1 MKEHKKAF
9 NALTLGAIA
18 LDILIFILG
27 AYFIAKPTTSANII
41 GYVFGILLIIVG
53 IYNIIKFIVNMGTN
67 KFFLIEIISGIL
79 TIIAGIF
86 MVYNPFSLANITTI
100 GVGIWL
106 IISATIKGAIAL
118 QFKKFNEETW
128 MLSLI
133 IAVITLIL
141 GILIIVN
148 PFESYI
154 VLAVYVGVMVCVYA
168 AMDIVQ
174 QILFR
179 KRVKEIVKIFL
190 NRRLIV
196 AFSFANSIA
205 KIQKM
210 TYTYY
215 VLKNKGG

>member
-1 MKEHKKAF
+1 
-9 NALTLGAIA
+9 
-18 LDILIFILG
+18 
-27 AYFIAKPTTSANII
+27 
-41 GYVFGILLIIVG
+41 
-53 IYNIIKFIVNMGTN
+53 MGTN

-100 GVGIWL
+100 GVGLWL
-106 IISATIKGAIAL
+106 IVSATIKGAIAL

-128 MLSLI
+128 ILSLI
-133 IAVITLIL
+133 IAIITLIL

-174 QILFR
+174 QVLFR
-179 KRVKEIVKIFL
+179 KRVKEIVKIF
-190 NRRLIV
+190 
-196 AFSFANSIA
+196 FE
-205 KIQKM
+205 
-210 TYTYY
+210 
-215 VLKNKGG
+215 

>member
-18 LDILIFILG
+18 LDILIIILG
-27 AYFIAKPTTSANII
+27 AYFIAKPTTSASII

-53 IYNIIKFIVNMGTN
+53 FYNIIKFIVNMGTN

-79 TIIAGIF
+79 TILAGVF

-106 IISATIKGAIAL
+106 IVSATIKGAIAL

-179 KRVKEIVKIFL
+179 KRVKEIVKIF
-190 NRRLIV
+190 
-196 AFSFANSIA
+196 FE
-205 KIQKM
+205 
-210 TYTYY
+210 
-215 VLKNKGG
+215 

>member
-79 TIIAGIF
+79 TILAGVF

-179 KRVKEIVKIFL
+179 KRVKEIVKIF
-190 NRRLIV
+190 
-196 AFSFANSIA
+196 FE
-205 KIQKM
+205 
-210 TYTYY
+210 
-215 VLKNKGG
+215 

>member
-1 MKEHKKAF
+1 MKEYKKAF

-18 LDILIFILG
+18 LDILIIILG
-27 AYFIAKPTTSANII
+27 AYFIAKPTTSASII
-41 GYVFGILLIIVG
+41 GYVLGILLIIVG

-100 GVGIWL
+100 GVGLWL
-106 IISATIKGAIAL
+106 ILSATIKGAIAL

-128 MLSLI
+128 ILSLI
-133 IAVITLIL
+133 IAAITLIL

-179 KRVKEIVKIFL
+179 KRVKEIVKIF
-190 NRRLIV
+190 
-196 AFSFANSIA
+196 FE
-205 KIQKM
+205 
-210 TYTYY
+210 
-215 VLKNKGG
+215 